1 MKVFSYRFVDPVVR
15 TDTVDGRRFYEG
27 DTVQIAH
34 IEILP
39 GGVLEKHETP
49 VDAVLYVL
57 QGTAKVII
65 DNQEQV
71 VQEQVVQQDELVEF
85 PKNTPHEVINISQ
98 KKLRVLVI
106 RHK

>member
-1 MKVFSYRFVDPVVR
+1 MKVFSYRSVDPVVR

-49 VDAVLYVL
+49 GDAVLYVL

-71 VQEQVVQQDELVEF
+71 IQQDELVEF

>member
-1 MKVFSYRFVDPVVR
+1 MKVFSYRSVDPVVR

-27 DTVQIAH
+27 DTIQIAH

-71 VQEQVVQQDELVEF
+71 IQQDELVEF

>member
-1 MKVFSYRFVDPVVR
+1 MKVFSYRSVDPVVR

-71 VQEQVVQQDELVEF
+71 IQQDELVEF
-85 PKNTPHEVINISQ
+85 PKNTPHEVINISR

>member
-1 MKVFSYRFVDPVVR
+1 MKVFSYRSVDPVVR

-71 VQEQVVQQDELVEF
+71 IQQDELVEF

>member
-1 MKVFSYRFVDPVVR
+1 MKVFSYRSVDPVVR

-71 VQEQVVQQDELVEF
+71 VQQDELVEF

>member
-1 MKVFSYRFVDPVVR
+1 MVEDSTK
-15 TDTVDGRRFYEG
+15 
-27 DTVQIAH
+27 
-34 IEILP
+34 
-39 GGVLEKHETP
+39 TP

-65 DNQEQV
+65 DN
-71 VQEQVVQQDELVEF
+71 QEQVVQQDELVEF

>member
-1 MKVFSYRFVDPVVR
+1 MKVFSYRSVDPVVK
-15 TDTVDGRRFYEG
+15 TDTVDGRRFYEC
-27 DTVQIAH
+27 DAIQIAH

-39 GGVLEKHETP
+39 GGILEKHEASI
-49 VDAVLYVL
+49 DAVLYVL

-71 VQEQVVQQDELVEF
+71 VQQDELVEF
-85 PKNTPHEVINISQ
+85 PKDTPHEVINISQ

>member
-71 VQEQVVQQDELVEF
+71 VQQDELVEF

>member
-1 MKVFSYRFVDPVVR
+1 MKVFSYRSVDPVVR

-27 DTVQIAH
+27 DTIQIAH

-71 VQEQVVQQDELVEF
+71 VQQDELVEF